1 MKCEVHDCEMEWIH
15 ADMGFQD
22 GFWSCE
28 RCVEEEEAQFIATEG
43 NEDYED
49 DDRFDPSQCVYC
61 GSQCADGYCWASPNG
76 NHLHE
81 GD

>member
-1 MKCEVHDCEMEWIH
+1 MKCQVHDCEMEWIP
-15 ADMGFQD
+15 AEMGFQD

-28 RCVEEEEAQFIATEG
+28 RCVEEEEAEMQGERIPYNDA
-43 NEDYED
+43 DYE
-49 DDRFDPSQCVYC
+49 FDGSLCVYC
-61 GSQCADGYCWASPNG
+61 HSGMHDGYCWASPDG